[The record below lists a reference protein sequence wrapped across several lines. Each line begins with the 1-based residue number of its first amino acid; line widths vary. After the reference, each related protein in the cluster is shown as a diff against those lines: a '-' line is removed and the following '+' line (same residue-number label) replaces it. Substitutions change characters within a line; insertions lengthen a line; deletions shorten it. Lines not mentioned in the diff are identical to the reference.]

1 VIDLGNEIIA
11 QTILVAIVLIIIL
24 TPVVVLGYK
33 ISKMLE
39 NPYGET
45 DEAN

>member
-1 VIDLGNEIIA
+1 MGNEIIA
-11 QTILVAIVLIIIL
+11 QIIIIAIVLIIIL

-39 NPYGET
+39 NPYG
-45 DEAN
+45 DEE